1 MIKAFRGNILHF
13 LSNPTEE
20 TPLDSIQCI
29 DDGLLLVENG
39 KINSIGEYSELF
51 KTLDKNTEIIDYSG
65 KILMPGFIDTHI
77 HFPQLEIIAAYGRQL
92 LEWLSLYVF
101 PTEKKYSD
109 ETYSSSKASFFL
121 EELLRNGTTTAV
133 VYPTVH
139 MNSVDSLF
147 KEAEKLDMCI
157 ISGKVLMDR
166 NAPMYLT
173 DTPTTSYEESKNL
186 INKWHNKG
194 RLKYA
199 ITPRFAI
206 TSTEEQL
213 EMVSTLKEEFPDVY
227 IQTHLSENKEE
238 VKLIKQLYPWSIDYI
253 NVYEK
258 FNILTPKTI
267 LGHCI
272 YLSERGYKVIKSTE
286 SIISWC
292 PSSNFFLGSGVF
304 NLQKAIKHNVNVTI
318 GSDVGGGNRIFLF
331 QVLNEAY
338 KAAALKSIKLSPFS
352 SLYTLTLGNAKLLGL
367 SNEIGNFE
375 LGKYADF
382 VVLDPCNTPLMQ
394 ERMKN
399 TRHLED
405 TLFTL
410 QMLAD
415 NRCVK
420 ATYIKGELKYNNR
433 SIYC

>member
-1 MIKAFRGNILHF
+1 MIKGFRGSILHF
-13 LSNPTEE
+13 LSEPTQENFAV
-20 TPLDSIQCI
+20 SYQCI
-29 DDGLLLVENG
+29 DDGLLLISDD
-39 KINSIGEYSELF
+39 KIISIGEYSNLI
-51 KTLDKNTEIIDYSG
+51 KNLDKHIEITDYSG

-101 PTEKKYSD
+101 PTEGKYSD
-109 ETYSSSKASFFL
+109 KPYSSSKASFFL

-133 VYPTVH
+133 IYPTVH
-139 MNSVDSLF
+139 INSVETLF
-147 KEAEKLDMCI
+147 EKAEKLGMCI

-166 NAPMYLT
+166 NAPLYLM
-173 DTPTTSYEESKNL
+173 DTPKTSYEESKYL
-186 INKWHNKG
+186 INKWHSKG

-213 EMVSTLKEEFPDVY
+213 EVASTLKEEFPDVY

-258 FNILTPKTI
+258 FNLLTPKTI

-272 YLSERGYKVIKSTE
+272 YLSARGYGVVKETE
-286 SIISWC
+286 SVISWC

-304 NLQKAIKHNVNVTI
+304 NLQKAIRNGVNVAI
-318 GSDVGGGNRIFLF
+318 GSDVGGGNRIFML

-338 KAAALKSIKLSPFS
+338 KVAALKNIKLSPFS
-352 SLYTLTLGNAKLLGL
+352 SLYTLTLGNAKLLKL
-367 SNEIGNFE
+367 QDEIGNFE
-375 LGKYADF
+375 TGKYADF
-382 VVLDPCNTPLMQ
+382 VVLDPCNTPLMS

-420 ATYIKGELKYNNR
+420 ATYIKGELKYDNKN
-433 SIYC
+433 IYY

>member
-1 MIKAFRGNILHF
+1 MIKGFRGSILHF
-13 LSNPTEE
+13 LSEPTQEN
-20 TPLDSIQCI
+20 LAVSYQCI
-29 DDGLLLVENG
+29 DDGLLLISDE
-39 KINSIGEYSELF
+39 KIISIGEYSKLI
-51 KTLDKNTEIIDYSG
+51 KNLDKHIEITDYSG

-101 PTEKKYSD
+101 PTEGKYSD
-109 ETYSSSKASFFL
+109 KAYSSSKASFFL
-121 EELLRNGTTTAV
+121 EELLRNGTTTAMI
-133 VYPTVH
+133 YPTVH
-139 MNSVDSLF
+139 INSVETLF
-147 KEAEKLDMCI
+147 EEAEKLGMCI

-166 NAPMYLT
+166 NAPLYLT
-173 DTPTTSYEESKNL
+173 DTPKTSYEESKYL
-186 INKWHNKG
+186 INKWHSKC

-213 EMVSTLKEEFPDVY
+213 EIASTLKKEFPDVY

-258 FNILTPKTI
+258 FNLLTPKTI

-272 YLSERGYKVIKSTE
+272 YLSARGYGVVKETKSV
-286 SIISWC
+286 ISWC

-304 NLQKAIKHNVNVTI
+304 NLQKAIRSEVNVAI
-318 GSDVGGGNRIFLF
+318 GSDVGGGNRIFML

-338 KAAALKSIKLSPFS
+338 KAAALKNIKLSPFS

-367 SNEIGNFE
+367 QDEIGNFE
-375 LGKYADF
+375 TGKYADF
-382 VVLDPCNTPLMQ
+382 VVLDPCNTPLMN

-420 ATYIKGELKYNNR
+420 ATYIKGELKYENK
-433 SIYC
+433 SIYY